1 MSERALER
9 SSVIYVPPARRSVR
23 KARMPFFMKK
33 WRRERPACRRSPS
46 RNVGRENTVLRVKVQ
61 VCRLPAASCAG
72 KRPRMDKR
80 RVAPFRE
87 KFSSG
92 PPASCTGGTPPL
104 FRNAVSFP
112 SCRLQGENLPPSSSG
127 INGWSSAR
135 RHFSEEP
142 PPSNPPPELPRHKKT
157 SLSANSGR
165 QAGPTEEKKRR
176 VWCDSGLIRNPWLL
190 TTPYLQEQR
199 QKSRFKFFLF

>member
-112 SCRLQGENLPPSSSG
+112 SCRLQGETCLRLQAASTDGAPHGDIFLKSLLLQTRLRSFRGTKKPACPQTPADRLVQLRKRRGGYGVTPAVSG
-127 INGWSSAR
+127 IRG
-135 RHFSEEP
+135 
-142 PPSNPPPELPRHKKT
+142 
-157 SLSANSGR
+157 
-165 QAGPTEEKKRR
+165 
-176 VWCDSGLIRNPWLL
+176 C
-190 TTPYLQEQR
+190 
-199 QKSRFKFFLF
+199 